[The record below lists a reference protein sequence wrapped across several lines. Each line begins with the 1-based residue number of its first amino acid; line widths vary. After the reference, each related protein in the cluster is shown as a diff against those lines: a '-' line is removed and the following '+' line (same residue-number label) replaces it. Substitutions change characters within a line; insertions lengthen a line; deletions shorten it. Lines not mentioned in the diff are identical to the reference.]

1 MLLTSLQWP
10 LSHLELQVQLPWP
23 HAILWICRCSY
34 SPHAQCGFWKV
45 CYPASMKSIT
55 VACPLP
61 LTRFFFCSNYEAS
74 VRIADLCAKIVSA
87 CSPSSKDQVPKMFAA

>member
-1 MLLTSLQWP
+1 MDLPLLLFPTRSVRI
-10 LSHLELQVQLPWP
+10 LEGLLPGFNE
-23 HAILWICRCSY
+23 IDNGCR
-34 SPHAQCGFWKV
+34 
-45 CYPASMKSIT
+45 
-55 VACPLP
+55 PLP